1 MKWIVIVIVLAA
13 AGFGGWKYW
22 SSTAA
27 GTGPV
32 EFRSAAVAKGDITQ
46 SVSANGQISP
56 IKTVAVGSQIS
67 GQITNLTVDF
77 NSAVKEGQLLAEI
90 DSGSYVTRMKSA
102 KADLANSQASL
113 DLAELNFKRAEELLK
128 GKLIAQSE
136 YDQVRVQLQQAKAQ
150 VLTREAAVATADV
163 DLSRATI
170 YAPISGVIISRNV
183 DIGQTVAASLN
194 TPTLFTI
201 ANDLKKMQID
211 AMVSEADVGN
221 VTEGLTVEFTVD
233 AFPGRPFKGLIRQVR
248 FAAITNQTVVNYS
261 AIVDV
266 ANDDLKLRPGMTTT
280 ATIITGQKKGVLRVP
295 KTAFRAKPPEA
306 SIIKPPGTT
315 NAPAASAVVLGAD
328 GVPVAPWTTEG
339 RRPETGERE
348 KWMATLTADQRKA
361 VDEAMAKRK
370 AQFAAEGGG
379 GRGAGGGG
387 GRGGGAGGRGGMLG
401 GGASGVPAIR
411 MGDAPISQNLYLLVK
426 TNSPDG
432 KAIQMAR
439 RVTIKTGLEDAA
451 NVEVLD
457 GLTEGDEIITGVV
470 SNDPVP
476 ATGAAGGARGGP
488 GGIGNPFGGGGGGFR
503 GGGR

>member
-1 MKWIVIVIVLAA
+1 MKWIVLVIVLAA

-22 SSTAA
+22 SGRSAA
-27 GTGPV
+27 SAPV
-32 EFRSAAVAKGDITQ
+32 EFRAAAVAKGDITQ
-46 SVSANGQISP
+46 SVSANGQLSP

-77 NSAVKEGQLLAEI
+77 NSPVKEGQLLAEI
-90 DSGSYVTRMKSA
+90 DSGTYVTRMKSA
-102 KADLANSQASL
+102 KADLANAQASL

-128 GKLIAQSE
+128 DKLIAQSE
-136 YDQVRVQLQQAKAQ
+136 YDQIRVQLQQSKAQ
-150 VLTREAAVATADV
+150 VLTREAAVATAEV

-170 YAPISGVIISRNV
+170 YAPISGVVISRNV

-194 TPTLFTI
+194 TPTLLSI
-201 ANDLKKMQID
+201 ANDLRKMQID

-248 FAAITNQTVVNYS
+248 FAAITNQNVVNYS

-306 SIIKPPGTT
+306 SIIKPASGT
-315 NAPAASAVVLGAD
+315 NAPAAIADAAAPTNAPAAVGPD
-328 GVPVAPWTTEG
+328 GMPIPPWRAEG
-339 RRPETGERE
+339 RRPEAGEME
-348 KWMATLTADQRKA
+348 KWMATLSPEQKKA
-361 VDEAMAKRK
+361 MEDRMAQMR
-370 AQFAAEGGG
+370 ARFAEGGG
-379 GRGAGGGG
+379 GAGAFGGRGAGA
-387 GRGGGAGGRGGMLG
+387 GGAAAPR
-401 GGASGVPAIR
+401 PR
-411 MGDAPISQNLYLLVK
+411 TGDAPLSQSLYVLVK

-432 KAIQMAR
+432 KPIQMAKK
-439 RVTIKTGLEDAA
+439 VTIKTGLEDAT

-457 GLTEGDEIITGVV
+457 GLKEGDEVITGVV
-470 SNDPVP
+470 STEP
-476 ATGAAGGARGGP
+476 ATSSATGTRAGGAGGP
-488 GGIGNPFGGGGGGFR
+488 GALGNPFGGGGFR
-503 GGGR
+503 GR